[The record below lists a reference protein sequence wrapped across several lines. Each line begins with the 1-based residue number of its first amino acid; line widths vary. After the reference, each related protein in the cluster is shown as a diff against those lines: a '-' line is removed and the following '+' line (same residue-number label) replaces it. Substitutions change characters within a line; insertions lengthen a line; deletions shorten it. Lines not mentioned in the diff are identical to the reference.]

1 MVSEPQKVGERC
13 RLIDRR
19 VARREI
25 FFSVDAAKD
34 KKQIRLRLELGRTQ
48 AQALGPE
55 PGKTCIKDNHLELL
69 GLKFRLNKLALCEPR
84 RGSKDIDSII

>member
-1 MVSEPQKVGERC
+1 MHAKNITAALPSCHCQRLRIYFEATVAWQSCLTINSDKERLFMVSEPQKVGERC

-34 KKQIRLRLELGRTQ
+34 KNR
-48 AQALGPE
+48 
-55 PGKTCIKDNHLELL
+55 
-69 GLKFRLNKLALCEPR
+69 FV
-84 RGSKDIDSII
+84 